1 LSAGGPQDTFNM
13 LGAIAGDVIGSVH
26 EYTGTKSADFSLFVP
41 GSKFTDDTVLA
52 VAVADCLLNGLNY
65 VDAFHEYFF
74 AYPNAGYGLRFF
86 HWASA
91 GRRDAYNSY
100 GNGSAMRAP
109 AVGYAFESLD
119 EVLSEAARSAEVTHN
134 HPEGVK
140 GAQATAAAVFMA
152 RRGETK
158 RRMKDSLE
166 QMFGY
171 NLRDSLE
178 ELRPTYEF
186 DESCQGT
193 VPAALIAFFE
203 SHDYEDAVR
212 KAVSL
217 GGDADTLACITGA
230 VAEAHYR
237 GVPSHIAGPTME
249 ALDDRLRKVVLQF
262 CERYKIRAA

>member
-1 LSAGGPQDTFNM
+1 M

-26 EYTGTKSADFSLFVP
+26 EYTGTKSADFCLFVP
-41 GSKFTDDTVLA
+41 GSRFTDDTVLA

-65 VDAFHEYFF
+65 VDAFHEYFL

-91 GRRDAYNSY
+91 GRREPYNSY
-100 GNGSAMRAP
+100 GNGSAMRVP
-109 AVGYAFESLD
+109 AVGYAFDSLD
-119 EVLSEAARSAEVTHN
+119 EVLAEAARSAEVTHN
-134 HPEGVK
+134 HPEGIK

-152 RRGETK
+152 RRGATK
-158 RRMKDSLE
+158 RHMKDLLEQVFGYDLSDSLE
-166 QMFGY
+166 D
-171 NLRDSLE
+171 LL
-178 ELRPTYEF
+178 PTYDF

-212 KAVSL
+212 KAISL

-230 VAEAHYR
+230 VAEAHYG
-237 GVPSHIAGPTME
+237 GVPSHIGGPALA

-262 CERYKIRAA
+262 CERYKIR